1 VISHFTFWNNRHG
14 FRIEGNQEVFGP
26 IHARRLMMKKLIAL
40 GVLGLS
46 IAVAPVAFAG
56 PQQEKMK
63 SCSKQ
68 AKEKGLKKAERK
80 AFMKECLSSK
90 PAKAA
95 DGAKPAAGK

>member
-1 VISHFTFWNNRHG
+1 
-14 FRIEGNQEVFGP
+14 
-26 IHARRLMMKKLIAL
+26 MKKLIAL
-40 GVLGLS
+40 VALGLS
-46 IAVAPVAFAG
+46 VAAAPAALAG

-90 PAKAA
+90 APAKAA
-95 DGAKPAAGK
+95 GGAKPAADAK